1 MVRERETS
9 ENNKH
14 LMTGPKANSEFCFP
28 ETPMLALGNIEVKGR
43 QNSMFPTGPVIKCFV
58 IPPNSKNNNKKNAAV
73 SRSMS

>member
-14 LMTGPKANSEFCFP
+14 LMTGPKGNSEFSFP
-28 ETPMLALGNIEVKGR
+28 ETPMLALGNTEVKGR
-43 QNSMFPTGPVIKCFV
+43 QNSLFPTGPVIKCFV